1 MSKSISKNAAFKA
14 VLNLF
19 NIILPILVMPVITD
33 SFKSTYSFIAKGE
46 TFNTIFLAFASFGVY
61 QYGLR
66 EISKVRDDE
75 KKLRQTFT
83 SLFVIT
89 TFTTIIVSIIY
100 MIFLFKFYRTDPAFY
115 TCVIL
120 GFNIVFNLFYVEWIN
135 EALENYDFIA
145 IK

>member
-1 MSKSISKNAAFKA
+1 M
-14 VLNLF
+14 
-19 NIILPILVMPVITD
+19 
-33 SFKSTYSFIAKGE
+33 
-46 TFNTIFLAFASFGVY
+46 AFASFGVY

-89 TFTTIIVSIIY
+89 TFTTIVVSIIY
-100 MIFLFKFYRTDPAFY
+100 MIFLFKFYRNDPAFY

-145 IK
+145 IKTMIVKIISSIIILCVVRGQEDFLFYLYLSGGSKSYK